1 MVETVHPGLPLDID
15 AVKGFLAPD
24 EGAALRDAARAAA
37 ALGPI
42 LEIGSYCGKSTVYLG
57 LGARDGGGHVLAVD
71 HHRGSEENQPGQ
83 MFHDPDLADGHGG
96 IDTLPHF
103 RRTIRTAGL
112 EDVVIPVA
120 ASARLFARVWMQ
132 PLGMVFI
139 DGGHTLEAALAD
151 YRGFAP
157 KLVPG
162 GILAIHDVHP
172 DPETGGRPPYE
183 IYELALAS
191 GLFRGIEV
199 VETLALLR
207 RLEG

>member
-1 MVETVHPGLPLDID
+1 MVEMKPSDLPIDIET
-15 AVKGFLAPD
+15 VKGFLAPE
-24 EGAALRDAARAAA
+24 EGQALREHAQASAD
-37 ALGPI
+37 LGPV

-57 LGARDGGGHVLAVD
+57 LGARAAGGQVLAVD

-96 IDTLPHF
+96 IDTLPLF
-103 RRTIRTAGL
+103 RKTIRDAGL

-120 ASARLFARVWMQ
+120 TSAAHFARVWQQ

-139 DGGHTLEAALAD
+139 DGGHTLEAALSD
-151 YRGFAP
+151 YRLFAP
-157 KLVPG
+157 KVAPG

-183 IYELALAS
+183 VYELALAS
-191 GLFRGIEV
+191 GLFRGLALI
-199 VETLALLR
+199 ETLAILR
-207 RLEG
+207 RI

>member
-1 MVETVHPGLPLDID
+1 MDLPIDIE

-24 EGAALRDAARAAA
+24 EGRALYNAARDTAALS
-37 ALGPI
+37 PT

-57 LGARDGGGHVLAVD
+57 LGARAGGGQVLAVD
-71 HHRGSEENQPGQ
+71 HHRGSEENQPGAL
-83 MFHDPDLADGHGG
+83 FHDPDLADGHGG

-103 RRTIRTAGL
+103 RKTMRDAGL

-120 ASARLFARVWMQ
+120 TSAPVFARVWTQ

-151 YRGFAP
+151 YRAYAP
-157 KLVPG
+157 KVAPR
-162 GILAIHDVHP
+162 GILAIHDVHL

-183 IYELALAS
+183 VYELALAS
-191 GLFRGIEV
+191 GLFRGVALIG
-199 VETLALLR
+199 TLALLQ
-207 RLEG
+207 RLDV

>member
-1 MVETVHPGLPLDID
+1 MDLPINIE
-15 AVKGFLAPD
+15 AVKGFLAPE
-24 EGAALRDAARAAA
+24 EGRALHDAARDTAG
-37 ALGPI
+37 LGPA

-57 LGARDGGGHVLAVD
+57 LGARAGGGQVLAVD
-71 HHRGSEENQPGQ
+71 HHRGSEENQHGA

-103 RRTIRTAGL
+103 RKTMRDAGL

-120 ASARLFARVWMQ
+120 ASARVFARVWAQ

-151 YRGFAP
+151 YRAYAP
-157 KLVPG
+157 KVAPG

-183 IYELALAS
+183 VYELALAS
-191 GLFRGIEV
+191 GLFRGLALV
-199 VETLALLR
+199 DTLALLR
-207 RLEG
+207 RLDV